1 METKLE
7 MIRPDVVT
15 GAGGS
20 MWGEGLGVTHCS
32 PARIQASVGGGHG
45 KEQQWCALQGRR
57 QLREGAKL
65 PGITQRRAVAQL

>member
-1 METKLE
+1 
-7 MIRPDVVT
+7 
-15 GAGGS
+15 